1 VIHPLKAVEFGLRA
15 VNRLRRTLYRRGVL
29 RSSRLPRP
37 VISVGNRSMGGAG
50 KTPTVIAVARHLVAA
65 GLRVVVLSRGHGR
78 GSAKRFETV
87 LSADATRYGDEP
99 VVIAAAVSDATVI
112 VGRDRY
118 RAALS
123 FLRGSDCD
131 VFVLDDG
138 FQHLQLDRDV
148 DIVIEDGGAT
158 WLREGSSALRDAD
171 LVVVRGATAS
181 TAAYR
186 ARLEPVAIRGSETHS
201 GLADLRGAAVF
212 AFAGLASNDQF
223 FTMLENL
230 GARLVGRRSFS
241 DHHPYSAAD
250 VRHVHE
256 AARASGATITLTTEK
271 DLVKIPNEGFA
282 AVVAEMRI
290 EPEAFFDRL
299 LKAVLAAQNTVA
311 PDDRG

>member
-1 VIHPLKAVEFGLRA
+1 MIHPLKLAGLVLRA
-15 VNRLRRTLYRRGVL
+15 VNRLRRNLYRRGLL
-29 RSSRLPRP
+29 RSARLPRP
-37 VISVGNRSMGGAG
+37 VISIGNRSMGGAG
-50 KTPTVIAVARHLVAA
+50 KTPTVITVARHLVAA

-78 GSAKRFETV
+78 RSAERFEMV
-87 LSADATRYGDEP
+87 LSADARRYGDEP
-99 VVIAAAVSDATVI
+99 VVIAAAVPDATVI

-118 RAALS
+118 HAALS
-123 FLRGSDCD
+123 LLRDSDCD

-148 DIVIEDGGAT
+148 DIVIEDHGAT
-158 WLREGSSALRDAD
+158 WLREGFSALRDAD
-171 LVVVRGATAS
+171 LVVGRGAAS
-181 TAAYR
+181 TATYR
-186 ARLEPVAIRGSETHS
+186 ARLEPVAVRGSETHS

-250 VRHVHE
+250 VRDIQE
-256 AARASGATITLTTEK
+256 AARASGATIVVTTEK

-299 LKAVLAAQNTVA
+299 LDAVVAAQNRLV